1 MDNGADAMIATFE
14 NHETPFHYCGEKG
27 NEAVAGEMIKYL
39 HAGQIQGFF
48 DIPVD
53 NLYAEPAVLKWIKEN
68 IDGWRWQLKCQNQ
81 T

>member
-39 HAGQIQGFF
+39 HAGQIQLGVNKQSKFV
-48 DIPVD
+48 P
-53 NLYAEPAVLKWIKEN
+53 NPL
-68 IDGWRWQLKCQNQ
+68 
-81 T
+81 